1 MISLLNLNKV
11 YVLAVFSF
19 MIQTSK
25 IPAHNAFSLTVQ
37 DALVAV
43 LIR

>member
-1 MISLLNLNKV
+1 MDSNLYEV

-19 MIQTSK
+19 GVQASK
-25 IPAHNAFSLTVQ
+25 IPAHNAFTLTVQ

-43 LIR
+43 ISR